1 MQQGNILN
9 FKQLSQF
16 KDIKDFNNNIEQWM
30 LDLKDKFTKAELVA
44 LKRLIRFSAKVA
56 GVCNAKIG
64 TIVSAT
70 HENDGI
76 GISRSS
82 FKRMILKAKEYN
94 LLTVHEAVRTNGSKS
109 SNVYVFNRLCVD
121 AEPSKKEKLNQH
133 KTINLSKTSNQN
145 NNIRTENEIK
155 SLEIK
160 KSSLDASFV
169 GEHVPEKFVNFVS
182 RFFNDA
188 KKIEEFWKV
197 VFISARENKVGENLI
212 ETGINAFKVLVHKIK
227 FSNVSNAYG
236 FYYGI
241 LNKKFKAM
249 YLKNMFNNWWY
260 ERVVNTAY

>member
-16 KDIKDFNNNIEQWM
+16 KDLKDFNNNIEQWM
-30 LDLKDKFTKAELVA
+30 LDLKDRFTKAELIA

-145 NNIRTENEIK
+145 NNIRTENVIE

-160 KSSLDASFV
+160 QQTLDASFV

-182 RFFNDA
+182 YFFNDTN
-188 KKIEEFWKV
+188 KIEEYWKLV
-197 VFISARENKVGENLI
+197 KISAELNKVSDNI
-212 ETGINAFKVLVHKIK
+212 VETAIIAFKLLVRKIKLGKVTNAFG
-227 FSNVSNAYG
+227 Y
-236 FYYGI
+236 YYGI
-241 LNKKFKAM
+241 LNKKFKKE
-249 YLKNMFNNWWY
+249 YLINLANYFWN
-260 ERVVNTAY
+260 